1 MLICLWLKYEPH
13 GRYGGYGLSFAIA
26 IGLATSVTSTY
37 LMVAGGYILLLA
49 GVVGAWAA
57 VSGRPDA
64 FHIHFGALISA
75 GALYASLCVVQ
86 LVRAGSSNDRV
97 EKAWSDLHVDNDSLY
112 IIQAKVRTMLIVC
125 GVLSAATTLL
135 IAAAAVASWATRKAL
150 LELPGRG
157 AKYRRMKLTRGEKLV
172 ACWALAL
179 AVTSTFLD
187 GSFAIFSTWLARDGD
202 KIVWLAAFWNAMGR
216 GDKRY
221 VEGDTFV
228 VASAVIVAAV
238 IGPGA
243 LLYAW
248 TVYCR
253 KEYRFSVGIL
263 VCAASIQMQVLRYV
277 TQAGSEESTSSSD
290 SKSVFL
296 IASVVLSLLQVGG
309 ALAVLVYNIRRM
321 AKRVHAAEVQ
331 YRALL
336 LEHNRLALEGV
347 DGFTGGKEKGVKH
360 G

>member
-1 MLICLWLKYEPH
+1 
-13 GRYGGYGLSFAIA
+13 
-26 IGLATSVTSTY
+26 
-37 LMVAGGYILLLA
+37 MVAGGYILLLA
-49 GVVGAWAA
+49 GVLGAWAA

-64 FHIHFGALISA
+64 FRIHFGMLVSA
-75 GALYASLCVVQ
+75 GALYGSLCVVQ

-112 IIQAKVRTMLIVC
+112 TIQAKVRTMLIVC

-157 AKYRRMKLTRGEKLV
+157 AKYRRIKLTRGEKLV
-172 ACWALAL
+172 AYWALAL

-187 GSFAIFSTWLARDGD
+187 GSFAIFSAWLARDEE

-253 KEYRFSVGIL
+253 KGYRFSVGIL

-277 TQAGSEESTSSSD
+277 TQAGSEESTSSSE
-290 SKSVFL
+290 SKAVFL
-296 IASVVLSLLQVGG
+296 IASVILALLQVGG
-309 ALAVLVYNIRRM
+309 ALVVLAYNIRWM
-321 AKRVHAAEVQ
+321 ANRVHAAEVQ

-336 LEHNRLALEGV
+336 LEHGRLTIEGV
-347 DGFTGGKEKGVKH
+347 DGFTGGKEEDIKH
-360 G
+360 DYMRQTGGSVVVSNN